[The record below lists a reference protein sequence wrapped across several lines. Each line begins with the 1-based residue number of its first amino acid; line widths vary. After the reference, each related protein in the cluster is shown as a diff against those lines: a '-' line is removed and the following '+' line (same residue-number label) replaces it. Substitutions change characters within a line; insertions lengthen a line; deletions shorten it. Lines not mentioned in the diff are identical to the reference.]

1 MSDTAIFGFGGLAL
15 ALAAAVVAIWQG
27 YLLRKELQHS
37 QRSTDADLHFRVHN
51 AMQELNKFFVD
62 RPELRPY
69 FYENKRLPRS
79 KRELDRLDAT
89 AEMLLDIAE
98 SIVATGHGLG
108 AISLGWNKYFAFLY
122 KNSEA
127 LRKHWRENW
136 DYYPDSVREA
146 FQASSPGYQAT
157 PSGTGIPLVS
167 GNDSGLNPLC
177 VRTPTD
183 PPGPGK
189 SKAEESSYSISVS
202 PDELIQRT
210 APQVPPPA

>member
-1 MSDTAIFGFGGLAL
+1 MSDATIFGFGGLTL
-15 ALAAAVVAIWQG
+15 AFVAAVMAIWQG

-37 QRSTDADLHFRVHN
+37 QRSTNADLHFRVHS
-51 AMQELNKFFVD
+51 AMQELDKFFVD

-69 FYENKRLPRS
+69 FYENKRLPSR
-79 KRELDRLDAT
+79 KREADRLDAT

-146 FQASSPGYQAT
+146 FQAPSHAS
-157 PSGTGIPLVS
+157 PSGP
-167 GNDSGLNPLC
+167 
-177 VRTPTD
+177 R
-183 PPGPGK
+183 
-189 SKAEESSYSISVS
+189 
-202 PDELIQRT
+202 
-210 APQVPPPA
+210 